1 MLTADFKEFAA
12 LLNSNGVKYLVVGG
26 YALAAYGH
34 PRYTGDM
41 DFWIGTA
48 ADNTEKVL
56 LALDQFGFKS
66 LGIQKQDLTE
76 PNQVIQLGFPPV
88 RIDLLTSID
97 GVDFDDCYARRLDLE
112 MDGLALGFIAL
123 DDFKTNK
130 KAVGRHK
137 DLADLETLEQLPPVQ
152 RKTETP

>member
-1 MLTADFKEFAA
+1 
-12 LLNSNGVKYLVVGG
+12 
-26 YALAAYGH
+26 
-34 PRYTGDM
+34 
-41 DFWIGTA
+41 
-48 ADNTEKVL
+48 
-56 LALDQFGFKS
+56 
-66 LGIQKQDLTE
+66 
-76 PNQVIQLGFPPV
+76 V